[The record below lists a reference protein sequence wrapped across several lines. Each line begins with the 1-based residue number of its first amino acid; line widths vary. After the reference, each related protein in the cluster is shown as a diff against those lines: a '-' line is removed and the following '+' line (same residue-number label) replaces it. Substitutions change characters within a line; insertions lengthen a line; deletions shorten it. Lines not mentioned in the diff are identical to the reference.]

1 MPGPSHPAEGQRSF
15 HDITR
20 PVFNIGS
27 IIPRRVFVMKDIFR
41 NILLPLEAN
50 QMLVFFTDGDSETVP
65 TFVSQ
70 SVLGGANWV
79 SELHCNSGAE
89 RETIWYVKT
98 IDISEE
104 ELPVAPA
111 PVASP
116 ARSPRVSPN
125 ASPIGVEGAEPLEEE
140 PLEPGSPPAFTGDY
154 VDPFG
159 SDSES
164 STASAPP
171 TPEPVIP
178 YNPIFIVRDIP
189 IAAPLNTSTAMGN
202 IVRQGMVLPSLVPIA
217 AQLSPQIP
225 TTTFVL
231 RVVNGANTK
240 NYLIKFNEFV
250 EIFKKYNEDYYP
262 CKVAE
267 PIAVDRHDVDQER
280 CLINIGKII
289 KQQIFV
295 DKSDFIT
302 MFVDRK
308 EVRKERSYI
317 VQFNDAS
324 ERVPAVIKVKA
335 GTPALVK
342 RVVIWN
348 IQVWPND
355 LPKEVVAPAS
365 EEEGET
371 DSEATDSEARES
383 EASAIG
389 LEARARVSEEDE
401 APSQAP
407 FVLAPNPVIIDD
419 DAPPP
424 ILPENDPYRVGN
436 SVMFDPQN
444 SGNLN
449 SYNIIKAGSNQS
461 DRVLLHLREPVE
473 GLFDP
478 TEVGADYNKFYYYRV
493 LREGGFLR
501 NSAGQ
506 YFKNGE
512 RYIIVFRLGAGS
524 TPALVNVKDVVLPE
538 GGGSDRMHL
547 RGHNTTI
554 RKHHHRHMNDT
565 LRRHHMRIK
574 KSRHLQRKFK
584 KAFTKRIG
592 H

>member
-1 MPGPSHPAEGQRSF
+1 MDNNTRATVYPCLKPFNMPGPSYPAEGQRSF

-41 NILLPLEAN
+41 NILLPLEVN

-98 IDISEE
+98 IGISEE

-111 PVASP
+111 PLASP
-116 ARSPRVSPN
+116 VRSPRVSPN
-125 ASPIGVEGAEPLEEE
+125 ASPIGMEGDEYGVEGAEPEYGVEGAEPLDDEE
-140 PLEPGSPPAFTGDY
+140 PAAFTGDY

-178 YNPIFIVRDIP
+178 YLPIFIVRDIP

-231 RVVNGANTK
+231 RLVNGANTK

-250 EIFKKYNEDYYP
+250 EIFKKFNEDYYP

-267 PIAVDRHDVDQER
+267 PVAADRDDLDQER

-295 DKSDFIT
+295 DKAQFIT
-302 MFVDRK
+302 MFLDK
-308 EVRKERSYI
+308 KTVRKERSYI
-317 VQFNDAS
+317 LQFNDAS
-324 ERVPAVIKVKA
+324 ERVPAVKKVKA
-335 GTPALVK
+335 GTPVLVK
-342 RVVIWN
+342 RAVVWN

-355 LPKEVVAPAS
+355 LPKEVVQEP
-365 EEEGET
+365 ET
-371 DSEATDSEARES
+371 DSEATESGS
-383 EASAIG
+383 EAST
-389 LEARARVSEEDE
+389 EAKSNVCI
-401 APSQAP
+401 
-407 FVLAPNPVIIDD
+407 VTHIDL
-419 DAPPP
+419 
-424 ILPENDPYRVGN
+424 ISFICL
-436 SVMFDPQN
+436 
-444 SGNLN
+444 
-449 SYNIIKAGSNQS
+449 SNFCS
-461 DRVLLHLREPVE
+461 SSLLI
-473 GLFDP
+473 
-478 TEVGADYNKFYYYRV
+478 
-493 LREGGFLR
+493 FL
-501 NSAGQ
+501 
-506 YFKNGE
+506 
-512 RYIIVFRLGAGS
+512 
-524 TPALVNVKDVVLPE
+524 
-538 GGGSDRMHL
+538 
-547 RGHNTTI
+547 
-554 RKHHHRHMNDT
+554 
-565 LRRHHMRIK
+565 
-574 KSRHLQRKFK
+574 
-584 KAFTKRIG
+584 
-592 H
+592 